1 MNRSTS
7 LLPGLLGN
15 VIDEC
20 SGVAYRGL
28 LGHAPDLLLKR
39 LGAAT
44 PRRRPEFYTLAR
56 IVRTMDDFPGA
67 ILECGTHHGAT
78 LLGMA
83 HILRSRG
90 ISARL
95 YGLDSF
101 EGFPEPTA
109 EDAQDD
115 GTMHPWVRRG
125 FLGEASLEQLT
136 ARLGRMDLTAQVTLI
151 KGYFNDTLPRLKA
164 ERFSLVHL
172 DCDLYD
178 SYMSCLEFVY
188 PRMLRDGII
197 VFDDYGSP
205 PYAGARRAVDEFFA
219 DRPEQLQFYP
229 GAPGP
234 RYFVAMGGAIAT
246 GARPADTEASI
257 PARRTAA

>member
-1 MNRSTS
+1 MDAQTS
-7 LLPGLLGN
+7 PLPGLVGDW
-15 VIDEC
+15 IDAC
-20 SGVAYRGL
+20 CGVAYRAL
-28 LGHAPDLLLKR
+28 LRHAPGQLLKR

-56 IVRTMDDFPGA
+56 ILRAMDSFPGA

-115 GTMHPWVRRG
+115 GTMHPWVHRG
-125 FLGEASLEQLT
+125 ALGEASLDRLQ
-136 ARLGRMDLTAQVTLI
+136 ARLARMGLTAQVTLI
-151 KGYFNDTLPRLKA
+151 RGYFNDTLPRLTD

-172 DCDLYD
+172 DCDLY
-178 SYMSCLEFVY
+178 SSFKSCLEFVY
-188 PRMLRDGII
+188 PRMLPGGIM

-205 PYAGARRAVDEFFA
+205 PYPGARRAVDEFLSE
-219 DRPEQLQFYP
+219 RPERLQFFP
-229 GAPGP
+229 QAPGP
-234 RYFVAMGGAIAT
+234 RYFVAMGGGIVA
-246 GARPADTEASI
+246 GALPAVAEPSI
-257 PARRTAA
+257 PEERRAA